1 MRRKLG
7 TKTKGER
14 SEQLLSAAKAEG
26 AGEHLL
32 QQVGRFGP
40 QGAGPFFAAPV
51 PGKICSRIMLGAYRD
66 TRTARKRHHRESQ
79 RKSRIPFP
87 VA

>member
-26 AGEHLL
+26 AGEMSTIVISQSAEDRDH
-32 QQVGRFGP
+32 
-40 QGAGPFFAAPV
+40 AA
-51 PGKICSRIMLGAYRD
+51 
-66 TRTARKRHHRESQ
+66 ARG
-79 RKSRIPFP
+79 
-87 VA
+87 